1 MLTSDKKLKKMIIE
15 EARNILQE
23 AEQPGWLQH
32 RLNARRARDWRRAR
46 AGSMRDVIRGKKGFE
61 TAPGGSLAGYDPRTG
76 FMGAMKDFLD
86 PRMRGTAEVAPEEDI
101 APEEVSARS
110 YDADLADP
118 EGHFAQHRG
127 SATTDPEI
135 FELEQEF
142 GISSNKINDAINA
155 LEKAY
160 QHAGPSENKFAG
172 MLLELIR
179 SGEIIKIAEIWADL
193 REALKRQ
200 GKLLK

>member
-1 MLTSDKKLKKMIIE
+1 MLTSDEKLKKMIIE
-15 EARNILQE
+15 EAKIILQE
-23 AEQPGWLQH
+23 AEEPGWLQH
-32 RLNARRARDWRRAR
+32 RLNARRARDWRRAG
-46 AGSMRDVIRGKKGFE
+46 AGSMRDVKRGKEGFE
-61 TAPGGSLAGYDPRTG
+61 TAPGGSLYGYDPRPG
-76 FMGAMKDFLD
+76 FMGAMKDVLD
-86 PRMRGTAEVAPEEDI
+86 PRMRASEEEVAPEEAI
-101 APEEVSARS
+101 PGEEATPGEEPIES
-110 YDADLADP
+110 YELA
-118 EGHFAQHRG
+118 
-127 SATTDPEI
+127 DPEI

-142 GISSNKINDAINA
+142 GISSNKIDDAIGA
-155 LEKAY
+155 LENAY